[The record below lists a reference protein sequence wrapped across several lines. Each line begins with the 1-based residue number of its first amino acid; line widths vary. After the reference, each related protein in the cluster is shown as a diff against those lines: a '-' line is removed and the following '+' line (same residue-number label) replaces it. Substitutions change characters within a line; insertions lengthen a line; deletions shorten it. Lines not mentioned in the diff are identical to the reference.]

1 MQNPF
6 EVITCRLDEIQAA
19 LSEIKATTA
28 QRWQDGSPPEAGQLI
43 TKQQAARLLACC
55 TSTIDNHARAGRI
68 KRHYIGKGERKIV
81 RFERSQVLALADI
94 KTANND

>member
-1 MQNPF
+1 MHNPF

-19 LSEIKATTA
+19 LSEIKAANA
-28 QRWQDGSPPEAGQLI
+28 QRRQDDNPAEPGQLI

-55 TSTIDNHARAGRI
+55 ASTIDNYARAGRL

-81 RFERSQVLALADI
+81 RFERAQVLALAGI
-94 KTANND
+94 KTANHV